1 MLYISKGSKFKVGE
15 GAGEPLVLYE
25 SGGGGG
31 GGLRP
36 FLHQYHYVI
45 VFSLGTCVT
54 DFDKYGGFIILGGG
68 TQTYCTTSNDQC
80 TTYFI

>member
-1 MLYISKGSKFKVGE
+1 MVGG
-15 GAGEPLVLYE
+15 GAQYKNLKKWG
-25 SGGGGG
+25 GGGGG